1 MGTGEAGS
9 EDQREITGEAVKGQH
24 RLQGLIDLVQAPA
37 LPSLGCVTGG
47 KLLNFSGMFLYL

>member
-47 KLLNFSGMFLYL
+47 KLLHFSGMFLYL